1 MEIVP
6 GLRPRSSFWVLGS
19 GIGSWTGCLDPE
31 AVNGCLDPEAVT
43 GCLDPKSVSD
53 TSRDESC

>member
-6 GLRPRSSFWVLGS
+6 ILRPRSSLGVLGS
-19 GIGSWTGCLDPE
+19 GIGSWTGCLDPKS
-31 AVNGCLDPEAVT
+31 VIGCLDPEAVAS
-43 GCLDPKSVSD
+43 CLDPESVSD